1 MSQNEGDRSP
11 PPPRDDWALFL
22 DVDGTLTAHVAR
34 ADAVVL
40 EDRVRHVL
48 IRLQDR
54 LGGALALVTGRSLA
68 ALDALMRPHVPAH
81 AACLHGVQQ
90 RPGASVARFPPVAS
104 TWVEEAAS
112 IADRYP
118 GALVEAHGPCLYL
131 HWRAAPAAA
140 DAMTVFARR
149 FATGV
154 PSHRLHIGR
163 HGIEIRPDGM
173 DKGMAIADFMRCAPF
188 AGRVPVFAGDDPA
201 DEPGFVAVNALG
213 GISVRV
219 GEERRNSAARF
230 RLRNP
235 QEVLHWLAEEA
246 RGADRKGERK

>member
-1 MSQNEGDRSP
+1 MTQNEGDRSP

-34 ADAVVL
+34 ADSVVL

-48 IRLQDR
+48 MRLQDR

-68 ALDALMRPHVPAH
+68 ALDALMWPHVPAH

-90 RPGASVARFPPVAS
+90 RPSACGSRFPPVAS
-104 TWVEEAAS
+104 TWVEEAVS

-149 FATGV
+149 FATDV

-173 DKGMAIADFMRCAPF
+173 DKGMAIADLMRRAPF
-188 AGRVPVFAGDDPA
+188 VGRVPVFAGDDPA

-219 GEERRNSAARF
+219 GEERRASAARF
-230 RLRNP
+230 TLRNP

-246 RGADRKGERK
+246 GGADRQGERT